1 MQGFQYMRK
10 YSIGRQVWRIIYPI
24 AVYFLVQALAEGAA
38 LFGVIF
44 QRMIAAGMNFSVVD
58 PWAFTQQI
66 LNSLIAQTLPA
77 LALAAVVSFPI
88 LGLYMANDRD
98 DRRAWGIAKPQVSGG
113 VIALAIVL
121 GAAAC
126 VLGNELISLSGIAEL
141 SNQYISAET
150 MLFSSNIFVEIAVV
164 GVLVP
169 IAEEM
174 LNRGLVFRRMRDY
187 VSFWP
192 AAILSAVLF
201 ALMHGNIVQGLYAF
215 GVGLLMAY
223 VYERSGRLWAS
234 ILLHITANTCSV
246 LITELPWISNRL
258 SEDRWFYLSM
268 AVAAVL
274 IVVCIL
280 GIEAARKARAR
291 RGE

>member
-58 PWAFTQQI
+58 PWDFTQQI

-98 DRRAWGIAKPQVSGG
+98 DRRAWGIAKPRVSGG

-215 GVGLLMAY
+215 GVGLPMAY

>member
-58 PWAFTQQI
+58 PWDFTQQI

-98 DRRAWGIAKPQVSGG
+98 DRRAWGIAKPRVSGG